1 MFASPDPSTISHTAS
16 SRLIVTNREFEDAIG
31 TELVELA
38 PAARR
43 TAEAIR
49 KFGETNEPDHT
60 PYALENGVPIF
71 QMFKEQ
77 PERARR
83 LGSSMRY
90 FTNSVG
96 WDLKYLVEG
105 YDWRSLDDPS
115 TTIVDVGGGHGAVTR
130 ALANATNHMRFM
142 VQDQSATV
150 EQGRKDLPEA
160 LKGRVEF
167 RDHDFF
173 TEQTIK
179 GAAVYLMRWILHNWS
194 DEYCIKILR
203 GLAPAMSANSKIILL
218 EHYISEDPETTF
230 TEKMG
235 M

>member
-1 MFASPDPSTISHTAS
+1 MFTSPDSGAIAHTAC

-49 KFGETNEPDHT
+49 RFGETGEPDHT
-60 PYALENGVPIF
+60 PYALENGMPIF

-77 PERARR
+77 PERGRR
-83 LGSSMRY
+83 LGSAMRY
-90 FTNSVG
+90 FTKDVG

-115 TTIVDVGGGHGAVTR
+115 TTILDVGGGHGAVTI
-130 ALANATNHMRFM
+130 ALANATNHMRFV

-150 EQGRKDLPEA
+150 DQGRKELPEE
-160 LKGRVEF
+160 LRGRVEF
-167 RDHDFF
+167 REHDFF
-173 TEQTIK
+173 TQQTVK
-179 GAAVYLMRWILHNWS
+179 GATVYLMRWILHNWS
-194 DEYCIKILR
+194 DESCVKILR
-203 GLAPAMSANSKIILL
+203 ELAPAMSANSKIILL
-218 EHYISEDPETTF
+218 EHFISEDPETPF